1 MTDLPILFSGPMIRA
16 LLAGRKTQTRR
27 ILKPQPKPSWHSAI
41 VSKLGFA
48 SFIKEANS
56 VVDMD
61 LPVHVGDRLWV
72 RETWSG
78 THVFRNT
85 KPSLRESFIGDGTP
99 YFREEVWY
107 WADGS
112 PEFGDWEKPRVSIH
126 MPRWA
131 SRLTLIVTDVRVQRL
146 QDISEDDAMA
156 EGATNITPA
165 LDVAA
170 ERGLPTTPARCG
182 FRTLWNSINGPDAW
196 AANPWVAAYTFDVH
210 RHNIDRMPGPKE
222 TRR

>member
-27 ILKPQPKPSWHSAI
+27 ILKPQPKPSWHSAT

-72 RETWSG
+72 RETWSHTG
-78 THVFRNT
+78 TGVWTTQDTLRAMDGGVIYRADDD
-85 KPSLRESFIGDGTP
+85 KPGVGWFP
-99 YFREEVWY
+99 
-107 WADGS
+107 
-112 PEFGDWEKPRVSIH
+112 SIF
-126 MPRWA
+126 MFKQF
-131 SRLTLIVTDVRVQRL
+131 SRLTLTVTDVRVQRL

-210 RHNIDRMPGPKE
+210 RHNIDRMPGPKD